1 MLHYPQEHWYTLA
14 IMGIP
19 AGYIYT
25 FVEKVDYQGEA
36 AIRSQ
41 TDWVVRLQG
50 PPEFSTADTNRDVTH
65 VEYTGLDLTLR
76 HSLKAETKR
85 NVFEQIEVDVVEGV
99 ARVKQTTSER
109 GARRRTGSPAE
120 TTAIE
125 VPVPSD
131 LLSLCLATG
140 VSELLSQKPLGIGEK
155 QSYHIF
161 DVKSFVPVRTE
172 LHFVAE
178 ETGADLA
185 PAGLLRVFDVTQN
198 VAKRKRKR
206 RTSRVWLSADGIASR
221 LEMNT
226 GIKGVITRANKRTAL
241 RSAGMKKSVHARRTG
256 SSSREKPSGKR
267 PRRPRKRR

>member
-1 MLHYPQEHWYTLA
+1 MLQYPQEHWYTLA

-226 GIKGVITRANKRTAL
+226 GIKGVVTRSNKRTAL
-241 RSAGMKKSVHARRTG
+241 RSAGVKKRVPVHRPG
-256 SSSREKPSGKR
+256 SDGEKTRGKR